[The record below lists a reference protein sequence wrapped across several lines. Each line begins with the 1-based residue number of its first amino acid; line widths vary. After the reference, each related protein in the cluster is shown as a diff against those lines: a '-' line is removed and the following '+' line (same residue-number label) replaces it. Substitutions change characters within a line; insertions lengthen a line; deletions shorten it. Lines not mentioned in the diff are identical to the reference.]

1 MNLPSFF
8 RSMLRDRAFFL
19 TLFTIGWPIA
29 LQHGFVTAL
38 NLLDTL
44 MVGQLG
50 ETQIG
55 AVALGNQLF
64 FLVML
69 FLFGIGS
76 GSAVFVAQYWGRE
89 DVAGIRRS
97 LGLALCIAI
106 PGSIFAAIVVSLF
119 PGFILRLFTPDEVV
133 VGLGIGYIRVVAPSY
148 LFTALTVVLGSALRS
163 TGEVRLPLRMTVIA
177 LGLNAVLNY
186 LLIFGIGI
194 FPALGVLGAAIGTT
208 VSRGLETVLLIGA
221 MVRRRHPLIGP
232 VRDYLSTTRALTK
245 RYLAVTSP
253 VVLNEVLWSAGM
265 TMYTLVYARMGTA
278 ELAASNIAETV
289 IRLTFVVFMGSAGA
303 AAVILGNDIGAGHLK
318 KAARDARRLAVL
330 APLAG
335 VGFGLMLALVAPFVP
350 LLYQVSDSVRTDV
363 TRMLLV
369 IACVVPVKSLNL
381 HAIVGVLRSGGDTRY
396 AMLTEA
402 SMLWGI
408 GVPLAAFTGLVLGW
422 PIYFVVAIA
431 QSEEIGKFVLIFRR
445 IVTNRWIH
453 RVTEHD
459 DEMEPAISV

>member
-1 MNLPSFF
+1 MQRNTF
-8 RSMLRDRAFFL
+8 LRELFTDGAFFT

-50 ETQIG
+50 EVQIG
-55 AVALGNQLF
+55 SVALGNQLF

-76 GSAVFVAQYWGRE
+76 GSAVFVAQYWGKR
-89 DVAGIRRS
+89 DIPGIRRS
-97 LGLALCIAI
+97 LGLAMLIAI
-106 PGSIFAAIVVSLF
+106 PGSLIAATIVTVAPRFL
-119 PGFILRLFTPDEVV
+119 LRLFTTDGEVV
-133 VGLGIGYIRVVAPSY
+133 RLGVGYVRMVAPSY
-148 LFTALTVVLGSALRS
+148 LFTALTVVLGSALRA

-177 LGLNAVLNY
+177 LGLNAILNY
-186 LLIFGIGI
+186 MLIFGVGF
-194 FPALGVLGAAIGTT
+194 FPELGVFGAAVGTT
-208 VSRGLETVLLIGA
+208 VSRGLEAVLLIAA
-221 MVRRRHPLIGP
+221 MVKRKHPLVGP
-232 VRDYLSTTRALTK
+232 FREYLLTTRTLTK
-245 RYLAVTSP
+245 RFFTVTAP
-253 VVLNEVLWSAGM
+253 VVMNEILWSGGM

-289 IRLTFVVFMGSAGA
+289 IRLTFVAFMGSAGA
-303 AAVILGNDIGAGHLK
+303 AAVILGNDIGAGHIG
-318 KAARDARRLAVL
+318 KASRDARRFILL

-335 VGFGLMLALVAPFVP
+335 VAFAILLAAVSPLVP
-350 LLYQVSDSVRTDV
+350 LLYQVSESVRTDV

-381 HAIVGVLRSGGDTRY
+381 HGIVGIMRSGGDTRF
-396 AMLTEA
+396 AMLTEG

-408 GVPLAAFTGLVLGW
+408 GVPIAAFTGLVLGW
-422 PIYFVVAIA
+422 PVYFVLAAA
-431 QSEEIGKFVLIFRR
+431 QAEEIGKLYLTIRR
-445 IVTNRWIH
+445 VITARWIH

-459 DEMEPAISV
+459 EETLDVIPA

>member
-1 MNLPSFF
+1 MQRNTFLRELFSDRVFF
-8 RSMLRDRAFFL
+8 I

-50 ETQIG
+50 EVQIG
-55 AVALGNQLF
+55 SVALGNQLF

-76 GSAVFVAQYWGRE
+76 GSAVFVAQYWGKR
-89 DVAGIRRS
+89 DIPGIRRS
-97 LGLALCIAI
+97 LGLAMLIAI
-106 PGSIFAAIVVSLF
+106 PGSLIAAAVVTVWPRFLL
-119 PGFILRLFTPDEVV
+119 GLFTTDAEIIRLG
-133 VGLGIGYIRVVAPSY
+133 VGYVRMVAPSY
-148 LFTALTVVLGSALRS
+148 LFTALTVVLGSALRA
-163 TGEVRLPLRMTVIA
+163 TGEVQLPLRMTVIA
-177 LGLNAVLNY
+177 LGLNAILNY
-186 LLIFGIGI
+186 MLIFGVGF
-194 FPALGVLGAAIGTT
+194 FPELGVFGAAVGTT
-208 VSRGLETVLLIGA
+208 VSRGLEAVLLITA
-221 MVRRRHPLIGP
+221 MVKRKHPLIGP
-232 VRDYLSTTRALTK
+232 LREYLLTTRALTK
-245 RYLAVTSP
+245 RFFKVTSP
-253 VVLNEVLWSAGM
+253 VVMNEILWSGGM

-303 AAVILGNDIGAGHLK
+303 AAVILGNDIGAGNIG
-318 KAARDARRLAVL
+318 KASRDARRFIVL

-335 VGFGLMLALVAPFVP
+335 IAFGILLAAASPLVP
-350 LLYQVSDSVRTDV
+350 LLYQVSESVRTDV

-381 HAIVGVLRSGGDTRY
+381 HGVVGIMRSGGDTRF
-396 AMLTEA
+396 AMLTEG

-408 GVPLAAFTGLVLGW
+408 GVPIAAFTGLVLGW
-422 PIYFVVAIA
+422 PIYFVLAAA
-431 QSEEIGKFVLIFRR
+431 QAEEIGKFFLTIWRVI
-445 IVTNRWIH
+445 TARWIH

-459 DEMEPAISV
+459 EPTLEVISA

>member
-1 MNLPSFF
+1 MQRNTFLRELFSDRVFF
-8 RSMLRDRAFFL
+8 T

-50 ETQIG
+50 ELQIG
-55 AVALGNQLF
+55 SVALGNQLF

-76 GSAVFVAQYWGRE
+76 GSAVFVAQYWGKR
-89 DVAGIRRS
+89 DIPGIRRS
-97 LGLALCIAI
+97 LGLAMLIAI
-106 PGSIFAAIVVSLF
+106 PGSLIAAAVVTVAPRFLL
-119 PGFILRLFTPDEVV
+119 GLFTTDAEVIR
-133 VGLGIGYIRVVAPSY
+133 LGIGYVRMVAPSY
-148 LFTALTVVLGSALRS
+148 LFTALTVVLGSALRA
-163 TGEVRLPLRMTVIA
+163 TGEVQLPLRMTVIA
-177 LGLNAVLNY
+177 LGLNAILNY
-186 LLIFGIGI
+186 MLIFGVGF
-194 FPALGVLGAAIGTT
+194 FPELGVFGAAVGTT
-208 VSRGLETVLLIGA
+208 VSRGLEAVLLIAA
-221 MVRRRHPLIGP
+221 MVKRKHPLIGP
-232 VRDYLSTTRALTK
+232 LREYLLTTRALTK
-245 RYLAVTSP
+245 RFFKVTSP
-253 VVLNEVLWSAGM
+253 VVMNEILWSGGM

-303 AAVILGNDIGAGHLK
+303 AAVILGNDIGAGNIG
-318 KAARDARRLAVL
+318 KASRDARRFIVL

-335 VGFGLMLALVAPFVP
+335 IAFGILLAAASPLVP
-350 LLYQVSDSVRTDV
+350 LLYQVSESVRTDV

-381 HAIVGVLRSGGDTRY
+381 HGVVGIMRSGGDTRF
-396 AMLTEA
+396 AMLTEG

-408 GVPLAAFTGLVLGW
+408 GVPIAAFTGLVLGW
-422 PIYFVVAIA
+422 PIYFVLAAA
-431 QSEEIGKFVLIFRR
+431 QAEEIGKFFLTIWRVI
-445 IVTNRWIH
+445 TARWIH

-459 DEMEPAISV
+459 EPTLDVMSA